1 MHNGASRA
9 NRLRTPT
16 SKRTAVFY
24 GATLDSRSAATL
36 ALHRPAVLAGRLS
49 AVLARLLY
57 ATLAGGRPCCGG
69 TGAGAAGCTRADG
82 AGGAAGVGAGGTGA
96 GCAGPGNAGA
106 VGAGSGDTGRLRP
119 YFVPPASVAS
129 PPPAPS
135 PYTKHTGGLKVR
147 CEHVSRPASPVRAV
161 CTGHRVPH
169 PRPPHVPGTHHMALR
184 PSSVPQRVSL
194 PSPPASSLTNN
205 PDPESDFLRAARPT
219 ISRLL
224 ATVVTEPSFESAAA
238 SALVVELV
246 DFAAACRLDYAASLV
261 AESESFCPPSV
272 RGEYAL
278 CTDVLEDKHED
289 FKCFGAVVPH
299 LVSML
304 HAPEG
309 DQDAPDIPTSRSY
322 AEAITGPYPS
332 HWQTTMDAEIA
343 FWKVKRPPG
352 SPPAFKARY
361 VARGFRQR
369 QEVDF
374 FKTFSPTPKMTTLQ
388 VLLHV
393 AAQRDYE
400 LHSLDFNT
408 SFVQGS
414 LHEEIWLR
422 RPPGFTR
429 LCPARTQ
436 WSLLRPVYSLRQGV
450 EGVWSPLPILFLSF
464 PLLQLPLEGGCE
476 GVGEPGEWHWGGGF
490 ETNQQP
496 SRHLSS
502 LPPSAAPAAVWG
514 GGGGGG

>member
-1 MHNGASRA
+1 MNAQRCKSGQSSAHTYEQTHCCLLRGNAGQPLCCNVGTPSTCCTGRSPFCSAGAA
-9 NRLRTPT
+9 PLCN
-16 SKRTAVFY
+16 
-24 GATLDSRSAATL
+24 
-36 ALHRPAVLAGRLS
+36 
-49 AVLARLLY
+49 
-57 ATLAGGRPCCGG
+57 AGGRSTMLWCRSTRLAAELLECISSGG

-119 YFVPPASVAS
+119 YFVPPASV
-129 PPPAPS
+129 
-135 PYTKHTGGLKVR
+135 VR

-343 FWKVKRPPG
+343 FWK
-352 SPPAFKARY
+352 S
-361 VARGFRQR
+361 
-369 QEVDF
+369 
-374 FKTFSPTPKMTTLQ
+374 
-388 VLLHV
+388 
-393 AAQRDYE
+393 
-400 LHSLDFNT
+400 T
-408 SFVQGS
+408 S
-414 LHEEIWLR
+414 
-422 RPPGFTR
+422 T
-429 LCPARTQ
+429 
-436 WSLLRPVYSLRQGV
+436 
-450 EGVWSPLPILFLSF
+450 
-464 PLLQLPLEGGCE
+464 
-476 GVGEPGEWHWGGGF
+476 
-490 ETNQQP
+490 
-496 SRHLSS
+496 
-502 LPPSAAPAAVWG
+502 
-514 GGGGGG
+514 